1 VRCLTIATEY
11 NISPNTIYTWISQS
25 ANSDKDKQS
34 MILENSRLKR
44 EKQKLIELI
53 GRLTIDVSRLNKK
66 KLNCY
71 EILQLPKTDR
81 ISLAK
86 IYLKQYPDTNKS
98 LLATVLQLNRTSFY
112 VISKMDLKDEL
123 WKTKII
129 ELHKSQPF
137 YGCRRVAIHFDLLAE
152 EKVKT
157 SSKISS
163 ENTLQSPTLSKNKA
177 KRIMRKYEIFPIYRK
192 PKFIVPA
199 KLDDLGNP
207 PQPIKN
213 HLKQIVA
220 DNQLTT
226 PNKIWSVDFT
236 YIAFQGYFIYLATE
250 IDSFAKDIVGHA
262 ISTNHNSNLV
272 IKALDNA
279 VQTHGIPEYEHG
291 DQETEYTGEPYQNRL
306 KAYGITQSLSAK
318 SSPWQ
323 NGRQESFYNNFKL
336 ELPNPK
342 TFQTEADLILA
353 IHHLIHSYNHHRIHT
368 TIKNYP
374 SKFGLKCLAK

>member
-1 VRCLTIATEY
+1 MFHGSI
-11 NISPNTIYTWISQS
+11 
-25 ANSDKDKQS
+25 
-34 MILENSRLKR
+34 
-44 EKQKLIELI
+44 
-53 GRLTIDVSRLNKK
+53 KK

-71 EILQLPKTDR
+71 EILKLPKTDR

-86 IYLKQYPDTNKS
+86 ICLKQYPDTNKT
-98 LLATVLQLNRTSFY
+98 LLATVLQLNRTNFY
-112 VISKMDLKDEL
+112 VISKLDTKDQI
-123 WKTKII
+123 WKERIL

-137 YGCRRVAIHFDLLAE
+137 YGCRRVAMHFDLLAK
-152 EKVKT
+152 EKVET
-157 SSKISS
+157 
-163 ENTLQSPTLSKNKA
+163 PTLSKNKA
-177 KRIMRKYEIFPIYRK
+177 KRIMRKYDIFPIYRK
-192 PKFIVPA
+192 PKFIIPP

-226 PNKIWSVDFT
+226 PNKVWSVDFT
-236 YIAFQGYFIYLATE
+236 YIAYQGYFIYLATV

-262 ISTNHNSNLV
+262 ISTNHNSSLV
-272 IKALDNA
+272 IEALDNA
-279 VQTHGIPEYEHG
+279 VQAHGIPEYEHG
-291 DQETEYTGEPYQNRL
+291 DQGTEYTGEPYQNRL

-342 TFQTEADLILA
+342 TFQTEAELILA
-353 IHHLIHSYNHHRIHT
+353 IHHQIHSYNHHRIHT

-374 SKFGLKCLAK
+374 SKFRLKCLAK

>member
-1 VRCLTIATEY
+1 MFHGSI
-11 NISPNTIYTWISQS
+11 
-25 ANSDKDKQS
+25 
-34 MILENSRLKR
+34 
-44 EKQKLIELI
+44 
-53 GRLTIDVSRLNKK
+53 KK

-71 EILQLPKTDR
+71 EILNLPKTDR
-81 ISLAK
+81 MSLAK
-86 IYLKQYPDTNKS
+86 VCLSQYPETNKTI
-98 LLATVLQLNRTSFY
+98 LAQVLQLNRTSLY
-112 VISKMDLKDEL
+112 VISKMDLKDQL
-123 WKTKII
+123 WKERIL

-152 EKVKT
+152 ENVAEVDQEGEEVET
-157 SSKISS
+157 SIEIIS
-163 ENTLQSPTLSKNKA
+163 ENPPLFPTLSKNKA
-177 KRIMRKYEIFPIYRK
+177 KRIMRKYDIFPIYRK
-192 PKFIVPA
+192 PKFIVPP
-199 KLDDLGNP
+199 KLDDLGNE

-220 DNQLTT
+220 DNQLTN
-226 PNKIWSVDFT
+226 PNKVWSVDFT
-236 YIAFQGYFIYLATE
+236 YISFKGYFIYLATV

-279 VQTHGIPEYEHG
+279 VHAHGIPEYEHG
-291 DQETEYTGEPYQNRL
+291 DQGTEYTGEQYQNRL

-342 TFQTEADLILA
+342 TFQTESDLILA
-353 IHHLIHSYNHHRIHT
+353 IHHQIHSYNHHRIHT
-368 TIKNYP
+368 TIKDYP
-374 SKFGLKCLAK
+374 SKFRLKCLAK

>member
-1 VRCLTIATEY
+1 MKGVKVTQEIKDLILTKINQGCVASQLATEY

-25 ANSDKDKQS
+25 ANSNKDKQS

-44 EKQKLIELI
+44 EKQELIELI

-71 EILQLPKTDR
+71 EILQLSKTDR
-81 ISLAK
+81 MLLAK
-86 IYLKQYPDTNKS
+86 VCLSQCPDTNKS

-112 VISKMDLKDEL
+112 ILSKLDTKDQI
-123 WKTKII
+123 WKERIL
-129 ELHKSQPF
+129 ELHESQPF

-152 EKVKT
+152 RDQETDQT
-157 SSKISS
+157 S
-163 ENTLQSPTLSKNKA
+163 TLSKNKA
-177 KRIMRKYEIFPIYRK
+177 KRIMRKYDIFPIYRK
-192 PKFIVPA
+192 PKFIVPP

-226 PNKIWSVDFT
+226 PNKVWSVDFT
-236 YIAFQGYFIYLATE
+236 YIAFQGYFIYLATV

-272 IKALDNA
+272 IKALDNG
-279 VQTHGIPEYEHG
+279 VQAHGIPEYEHG
-291 DQETEYTGEPYQNRL
+291 DQGTEYTGEPYQNRL
-306 KAYGITQSLSAK
+306 KTYGIT
-318 SSPWQ
+318 
-323 NGRQESFYNNFKL
+323 
-336 ELPNPK
+336 
-342 TFQTEADLILA
+342 
-353 IHHLIHSYNHHRIHT
+353 
-368 TIKNYP
+368 
-374 SKFGLKCLAK
+374 

>member
-1 VRCLTIATEY
+1 MFHGSI
-11 NISPNTIYTWISQS
+11 
-25 ANSDKDKQS
+25 
-34 MILENSRLKR
+34 
-44 EKQKLIELI
+44 
-53 GRLTIDVSRLNKK
+53 KK

-86 IYLKQYPDTNKS
+86 ICLKQYPDTNKT

-112 VISKMDLKDEL
+112 IVSKLDTKDQI
-123 WKTKII
+123 WKERIL
-129 ELHKSQPF
+129 ELHKSQPY
-137 YGCRRVAIHFDLLAE
+137 YGCRRVAMHFDLLAE
-152 EKVKT
+152 T
-157 SSKISS
+157 DQQ
-163 ENTLQSPTLSKNKA
+163 TDQTPTISKNKA
-177 KRIMRKYEIFPIYRK
+177 KRIMRKYDIFPIYRK
-192 PKFIVPA
+192 PKFIIPP

-220 DNQLTT
+220 DNQLTI
-226 PNKIWSVDFT
+226 PNKVWSVDFT
-236 YIAFQGYFIYLATE
+236 YIAFQGYFIYLATV

-272 IKALDNA
+272 IEALDNA

-291 DQETEYTGEPYQNRL
+291 DQGSEYTGEQYQNRL

-342 TFQTEADLILA
+342 TFQTEAELILA
-353 IHHLIHSYNHHRIHT
+353 IHRQIHSYNHHRIHT

-374 SKFGLKCLAK
+374 SQFRLKCLAK

>member
-1 VRCLTIATEY
+1 MFHGSI
-11 NISPNTIYTWISQS
+11 
-25 ANSDKDKQS
+25 
-34 MILENSRLKR
+34 
-44 EKQKLIELI
+44 
-53 GRLTIDVSRLNKK
+53 KK

-71 EILQLPKTDR
+71 EILKLPKSDR
-81 ISLAK
+81 LSLAK
-86 IYLKQYPDTNKS
+86 ICLLQYPDTNKT
-98 LLATVLQLNRTSFY
+98 LLATVLQLNRTSLY

-123 WKTKII
+123 WKTKIL
-129 ELHKSQPF
+129 ELHESQPF
-137 YGCRRVAIHFDLLAE
+137 YGCRRVAMHFDLLAV
-152 EKVKT
+152 EKVET
-157 SSKISS
+157 STEISSEISS
-163 ENTLQSPTLSKNKA
+163 ENLPQTPTLSKNKA

-192 PKFIVPA
+192 PKFIVPP

-226 PNKIWSVDFT
+226 PNKVWSVDFT
-236 YIAFQGYFIYLATE
+236 YIAFQGYFIYLATV

-262 ISTNHNSNLV
+262 ISTSHNSSLV
-272 IKALDNA
+272 IEALDNA

-291 DQETEYTGEPYQNRL
+291 DQGSEYTGEQYQNRL

-342 TFQTEADLILA
+342 TFQTEAELILA
-353 IHHLIHSYNHHRIHT
+353 IHRQIHSYNHHRIHT

-374 SKFGLKCLAK
+374 SQFRLKCLAK

>member
-1 VRCLTIATEY
+1 MFHGSI
-11 NISPNTIYTWISQS
+11 
-25 ANSDKDKQS
+25 
-34 MILENSRLKR
+34 
-44 EKQKLIELI
+44 
-53 GRLTIDVSRLNKK
+53 KK

-71 EILQLPKTDR
+71 EILQLSKSDR
-81 ISLAK
+81 TSLAK
-86 IYLKQYPDTNKS
+86 VCLSPYPDTNKT

-112 VISKMDLKDEL
+112 IVSKMDLKDEL
-123 WKTKII
+123 WKTRIV

-157 SSKISS
+157 SSETSP
-163 ENTLQSPTLSKNKA
+163 ENPPQTPTLSKNKA
-177 KRIMRKYEIFPIYRK
+177 KRIMRKYDIFPIYRK
-192 PKFIVPA
+192 PKFIVPP

-226 PNKIWSVDFT
+226 PNKVWSVDFT
-236 YIAFQGYFIYLATE
+236 YIAYQGYFIYLATV

-272 IKALDNA
+272 IEALDNA
-279 VQTHGIPEYEHG
+279 VQAHGIPEYEHG
-291 DQETEYTGEPYQNRL
+291 DQGTEYTGELYQNRL
-306 KAYGITQSLSAK
+306 KTYGITQSFSAK

-342 TFQTEADLILA
+342 TFQKEAELILA
-353 IHHLIHSYNHHRIHT
+353 IHRQIHSYNHHRIHA
-368 TIKNYP
+368 TIRNYP
-374 SKFGLKCLAK
+374 SKFRLKCLTK

>member
-1 VRCLTIATEY
+1 MFHGSI
-11 NISPNTIYTWISQS
+11 
-25 ANSDKDKQS
+25 
-34 MILENSRLKR
+34 
-44 EKQKLIELI
+44 
-53 GRLTIDVSRLNKK
+53 KK

-71 EILQLPKTDR
+71 EILKLPKSDR

-86 IYLKQYPDTNKS
+86 ICLLQYPDTNKT

-112 VISKMDLKDEL
+112 IVSKLDTKDQI
-123 WKTKII
+123 WKERIL
-129 ELHKSQPF
+129 ELHESQPF

-157 SSKISS
+157 SSEISS
-163 ENTLQSPTLSKNKA
+163 ENPPQTPTISKNKA
-177 KRIMRKYEIFPIYRK
+177 KRIMRKYDIFPIYRK
-192 PKFIVPA
+192 PKFIVPP

-220 DNQLTT
+220 DNQLKT
-226 PNKIWSVDFT
+226 PNKVWSVDFT
-236 YIAFQGYFIYLATE
+236 YIAFQGYFIYLATV
-250 IDSFAKDIVGHA
+250 IDSYSKDIVGHE

-272 IKALDNA
+272 IKALDKA
-279 VQTHGIPEYEHG
+279 VQTHGIPEFGHG
-291 DQETEYTGEPYQNRL
+291 DQGTEYTGEQYQNRL
-306 KAYGITQSLSAK
+306 KTYGITQSLSAK

-342 TFQTEADLILA
+342 TFQTESELILA
-353 IHHLIHSYNHHRIHT
+353 IHHQIHSYNHHRIHT

-374 SKFGLKCLAK
+374 SKFRLKCLTK

>member
-1 VRCLTIATEY
+1 MFHGSI
-11 NISPNTIYTWISQS
+11 
-25 ANSDKDKQS
+25 
-34 MILENSRLKR
+34 
-44 EKQKLIELI
+44 
-53 GRLTIDVSRLNKK
+53 KK

-86 IYLKQYPDTNKS
+86 ICLKQYPDTNKT

-112 VISKMDLKDEL
+112 IVSKLDTKDQI
-123 WKTKII
+123 WKERIL
-129 ELHKSQPF
+129 ELHKSQPY
-137 YGCRRVAIHFDLLAE
+137 YGCRRVAMHFDLLAE
-152 EKVKT
+152 T
-157 SSKISS
+157 DQQ
-163 ENTLQSPTLSKNKA
+163 TDQTPTISKNKA
-177 KRIMRKYEIFPIYRK
+177 KRIMRKYDIFPIYRK
-192 PKFIVPA
+192 PKFIIPP

-220 DNQLTT
+220 DNQLTI
-226 PNKIWSVDFT
+226 PNKVWSVDFT
-236 YIAFQGYFIYLATE
+236 YIAFQGYFIYLATV

-272 IKALDNA
+272 IEALDNS

-291 DQETEYTGEPYQNRL
+291 DQGSEYTGEQYQNRL

-342 TFQTEADLILA
+342 TFQTEAELILA
-353 IHHLIHSYNHHRIHT
+353 IHRQIHSYNHHRIHT

-374 SKFGLKCLAK
+374 SQFRLKCLAK